1 MAVYVDLVLDN
12 GEIVRIEC
20 PNKFHDELHESIEH
34 AMKRRDWWSPAR
46 FDIVDR
52 LIERYSNPDELI
64 YDPFGG
70 LMTVPY
76 RAILKGRRGQA
87 SELNTAYFLDGVQ
100 YLKAAEREMAM
111 PDLFGALKAEDH
123 AA

>member
-46 FDIVDR
+46 FDGCSAEFMGMRMDR
-52 LIERYSNPDELI
+52 VN
-64 YDPFGG
+64 
-70 LMTVPY
+70 
-76 RAILKGRRGQA
+76 
-87 SELNTAYFLDGVQ
+87 
-100 YLKAAEREMAM
+100 MARVVGT
-111 PDLFGALKAEDH
+111 L
-123 AA
+123 